1 MSIHENTPTK
11 LVECESIIKRKLCH
25 MGYNS
30 SSSISYK
37 PLCDDCIIRQVNRD
51 EEKMRSKEEV
61 EKMFEAT
68 KKELDKVLEAD
79 TPRTGDSMQEA
90 KRLMLNAQL
99 GILTWVLGIE
109 K

>member
-1 MSIHENTPTK
+1 
-11 LVECESIIKRKLCH
+11 
-25 MGYNS
+25 
-30 SSSISYK
+30 
-37 PLCDDCIIRQVNRD
+37 
-51 EEKMRSKEEV
+51 MRSKEEI

-79 TPRTGDSMQEA
+79 TPRTGDSVQEA

>member
-1 MSIHENTPTK
+1 MRRLYYQAGK
-11 LVECESIIKRKLCH
+11 W
-25 MGYNS
+25 
-30 SSSISYK
+30 
-37 PLCDDCIIRQVNRD
+37 D
-51 EEKMRSKEEV
+51 EGKMRSKEEV